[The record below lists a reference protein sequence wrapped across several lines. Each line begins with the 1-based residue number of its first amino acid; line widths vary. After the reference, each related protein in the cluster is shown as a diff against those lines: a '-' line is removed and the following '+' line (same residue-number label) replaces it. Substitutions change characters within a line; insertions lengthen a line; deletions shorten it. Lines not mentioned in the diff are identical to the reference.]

1 MKKLIW
7 ICVAV
12 LVCAAAAGAYYTK
25 TSGGTAVEVT
35 KVSKGE
41 IKQYLEETAD
51 VQSKEEQTVYIEGAG
66 KIIDIKYDVGDSVKK
81 GNIMLTLNKSDLQ
94 LQLRDANAKI
104 DVVRQQIKG
113 TESTYYADKIEVA
126 RSVVEQAKVAY
137 DSASRDYQN
146 AKELSEAG
154 SLSKGEFG
162 KIEDAYKTAQAA
174 LNSANS
180 QLADIKR
187 GTPEYVKN
195 TYMSQ
200 LEQAL
205 VYRDN
210 ILMSIDK
217 QQVKSPIDGTVIE
230 KLVDDN
236 SSAIPGTAA
245 FVIGNVKKLKLQAD
259 ILADDSY
266 KLKIGNEVEI
276 SGKSLEDEVLTGK
289 VSKIAPTAKTMTS
302 TLGVNQKRVPV
313 TIELTDG
320 QGLLKPGYT
329 VDIKIITAHKK
340 DTITVPESSVFDY
353 KGETCVFTVR
363 NGQAVITE
371 IKKGLENN
379 DLIEVLKGLSEGD
392 SILVKPDDTIKE
404 GMKVKPIQRE
414 I

>member
-7 ICVAV
+7 VCVAV
-12 LVCAAAAGAYYTK
+12 LVCVAAVGAYYTK
-25 TSGGTAVEVT
+25 TSGGAAVEVT

-41 IKQYLEETAD
+41 IKQYIEDTAD
-51 VQSKEEQTVYIEGAG
+51 VQSKEEQTVYIEGSG
-66 KIIDIKYDVGDSVKK
+66 KIIGIKYDVGDSVKK
-81 GNIMLTLNKSDLQ
+81 GNLMLTLNKSDLE
-94 LQLRDANAKI
+94 LQLRDANAKV
-104 DVVRQQIKG
+104 DAARQQIKG
-113 TESTYYADKIEVA
+113 TESTYNADKIEIA
-126 RSVVEQAKVAY
+126 KAAVEQAKVSY
-137 DSASRDYQN
+137 NSALRDYQN

-162 KIEDAYKTAQAA
+162 KIEDVYKTAQAS

-195 TYMSQ
+195 TYTSQ

-217 QQVKSPIDGTVIE
+217 QQVKSPIDGTVLE

-245 FVIGNVKKLKLQAD
+245 FVIGNVKKLKLEAD

-266 KLKIGNEVEI
+266 KVKIGNEVEI
-276 SGKSLEDEVLTGK
+276 SGKALGDVVLTGK
-289 VSKIAPTAKTMTS
+289 VVKIAPNAKTITS

-329 VDIKIITAHKK
+329 VDIKIITANKK
-340 DTITVPESSVFDY
+340 DTIIVPESSVFDY
-353 KGETCVFTVR
+353 KEKTCVFTVK
-363 NGQAVITE
+363 NGKTAITE

-379 DLIEVLKGLSEGD
+379 DFIEVLKGLREGN

-404 GMKVKPIQRE
+404 GIKVKPIQSK
-414 I
+414 